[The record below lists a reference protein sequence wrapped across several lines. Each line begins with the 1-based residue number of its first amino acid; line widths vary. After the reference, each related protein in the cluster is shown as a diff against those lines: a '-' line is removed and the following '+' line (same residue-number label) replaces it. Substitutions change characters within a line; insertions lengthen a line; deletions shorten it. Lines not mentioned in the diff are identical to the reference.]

1 MWSPFEQLA
10 AYVAAAAI
18 GAVALVAVVKYGEA
32 QREAGRK
39 EASNAS

>member
-1 MWSPFEQLA
+1 MFNPLEQLA
-10 AYVAAAAI
+10 AYVAAAAL

-39 EASNAS
+39 EGVSK